1 VAADIIGI
9 CLDSHIHIPEQVA
22 VIGVDDDPIVAGHV
36 PVPLSSVRHDLE
48 GMAYRAAEL
57 LDQLMSGRSPKARV
71 SKVRPKGV
79 VTRQSTD
86 VLAIQNTT
94 VLKGIEFIRQNFMR
108 TDLSAERVVA
118 ASDRSRRSVEKA
130 FRFELNR
137 SILDEI
143 IRARINQAKHLLETT
158 DLPVADV
165 AARSGFAN
173 LNHFFRVFRQRT
185 KMTPRRFRI
194 ERGSGRY

>member
-1 VAADIIGI
+1 
-9 CLDSHIHIPEQVA
+9 
-22 VIGVDDDPIVAGHV
+22 
-36 PVPLSSVRHDLE
+36 
-48 GMAYRAAEL
+48 
-57 LDQLMSGRSPKARV
+57 
-71 SKVRPKGV
+71 
-79 VTRQSTD
+79 
-86 VLAIQNTT
+86 

-130 FRFELNR
+130 FRVELNR

-194 ERGSGRY
+194 NRLGASPQK